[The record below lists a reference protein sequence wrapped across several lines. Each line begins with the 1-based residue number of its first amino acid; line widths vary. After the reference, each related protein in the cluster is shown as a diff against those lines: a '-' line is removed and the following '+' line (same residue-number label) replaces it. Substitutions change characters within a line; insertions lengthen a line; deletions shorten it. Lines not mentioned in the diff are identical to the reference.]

1 MSDPRFP
8 IGEFSIEGEITHETL
23 RGFVDIIAAAP
34 SEFRAATRGLTQ
46 SQLDTPYRDGGWTIR
61 QVVHHMADSH
71 MNSYV
76 RYKLA
81 LTEDN
86 PTIKSYAE
94 DKWAELADGKTA
106 DIEVSLELLEN
117 VHERW
122 VILLRSLSDAQW
134 KRTFNHPE
142 RGTVALDVTAALYAW
157 HCKHH
162 LAHITHLCARKGW

>member
-8 IGEFSIEGEITHETL
+8 IGEFSLIGEINHETL
-23 RGFVDIIAAAP
+23 RGFVDIIANAP
-34 SEFRAATRGLTQ
+34 AEFRSAIRGLTQ

-61 QVVHHMADSH
+61 QVIHHMADSH

-86 PTIKSYAE
+86 PTIKPYAE

-106 DIEVSLELLEN
+106 DIEVSLRLLEN
-117 VHERW
+117 IHERW
-122 VILLRSLSDAQW
+122 VMLLHALSDAQW